1 MLKKS
6 AVQLLVVQMVAAV
19 TTVLRTVRR
28 HAAVTDAVATTALM
42 SVANERVIV
51 LLALKLWSSFG
62 AIFKY
67 KYH

>member
-42 SVANERVIV
+42 SA
-51 LLALKLWSSFG
+51 AS
-62 AIFKY
+62 
-67 KYH
+67 